1 MITLWPLPV
10 MAITLSTL
18 SVPAFAQHGLS
29 AKESVVLEALGH
41 QERQVF
47 AADGISILGA
57 FLNVVHTTAP
67 EAARIYSENEVAG
80 DKRLY
85 RQNVL
90 LSGTIAAI
98 NSGIGNSPYLVF
110 VAPSALQVQ
119 AHLVTESIDRAA
131 TLKKGQRL
139 TLFCQGAGALA
150 GSPVF
155 RDCLFADDAAT
166 AKWSELTT
174 QVGRY
179 RKGVPDAPS
188 PVQHLAIAVSAIATG
203 LPADSCVAAD
213 KNCRTAVSKVMHGGQ
228 FSTLMGQAAEQ
239 FKLSGLSVPSL

>member
-10 MAITLSTL
+10 IAIGLCTL
-18 SVPAFAQHGLS
+18 SVPAVAQHGLS
-29 AKESVVLEALGH
+29 PKESVVLEALGS

-47 AADGISILGA
+47 AADGISILGR

-67 EAARIYSENEVAG
+67 EAARTYSENEVAG

-85 RQNVL
+85 RKNVL

-119 AHLVTESIDRAA
+119 AHLVSESIDRAA

-155 RDCLFADDAAT
+155 RDCLFADDAANE
-166 AKWSELTT
+166 KWSELTT
-174 QVGRY
+174 QIERY
-179 RKGVPDAPS
+179 RKGSPDAPS
-188 PVQHLAIAVSAIATG
+188 VVQQLAIAVSAIATG
-203 LPADSCVAAD
+203 LPADSCDVAD
-213 KNCRTAVSKVMHGGQ
+213 KNCRAAVSKVMHSSQ
-228 FSTLMGQAAEQ
+228 FSTLMRQAAEQ